1 MRTPG
6 RGRSQRGPHPWGHI
20 GGVTHGFAF
29 GTGVTLVAWSAG
41 LALEGREETKG
52 LTAK

>member
-1 MRTPG
+1 MKTPG
-6 RGRSQRGPHPWGHI
+6 RGRSQRGPHPRGHI

-41 LALEGREETKG
+41 LTLREREERKG
-52 LTAK
+52 LTAN